1 MKPNGEEGSDS
12 SGYGSTI
19 YATPAATLLLKEN
32 VSLRACANRLATF
45 RS

>member
-32 VSLRACANRLATF
+32 VSLSTSKSFWDTPR
-45 RS
+45 